1 MIFEFL
7 NFAFICLTVFFVTLI
22 FSFYRS
28 TKYKIFDNRNFSKKL
43 YQNLYIGNSDTIA
56 IKTLI
61 RYLGILCLVI
71 AISGIKT
78 GVTVKPVERKGVDIV
93 FCVDVSLSMDSE
105 DIKPS
110 RIDKVKFELSKIID
124 NLEGDRIGVVV
135 FSGSNFLYLPL
146 TMDYDASKLFIKS
159 IDTSMISSRGT
170 DIPNAIKTSVE
181 AFDDEDDQ
189 QKMIFLFTDGEDHS
203 NMLIDDISYLINEKI
218 DLHVIGVGSSKGSLI
233 PIKDKQNSFLK
244 NELGELVLSKLNL
257 NFLREIS
264 TLSNGKLLRISKSE
278 PFSNSIVDIIKK
290 GEDSLISSFEFSDYE
305 HKFQYPLAV
314 AIFLLMISYF
324 ISTGKRKKWNFW
336 F

>member
-1 MIFEFL
+1 MSFEYL
-7 NFAFICLTVFFVTLI
+7 NYALVCLVVLFVVII

-28 TKYKIFDNRNFSKKL
+28 NKYMIFDNRNFSKKF
-43 YQNLYIGNSDTIA
+43 YKNLFIGNSGSIL
-56 IKTLI
+56 IKTII
-61 RYLGILCLVI
+61 RYLGILSLVI

-78 GVTVKPVERKGVDIV
+78 GITVKPVERKGIDIV
-93 FCVDVSLSMDSE
+93 FCVDVSLSMDSQ

-110 RIDKVKFELSKIID
+110 RIDKIKFELSKIVD
-124 NLEGDRIGVVV
+124 NLKGDRIGIVV

-181 AFDDEDDQ
+181 AFGNKDSQ

-203 NMLIDDISYLINEKI
+203 DLSIDDISSLISEKI

-233 PIKDKQNSFLK
+233 PLRDKPNSFLK
-244 NELGELVLSKLNL
+244 NESGELVLSKLNL

-264 TLSNGKLLRISKSE
+264 TLNNGKLLRISKSE
-278 PFSNSIVDIIKK
+278 PISENIVDIIKK

-305 HKFQYPLAV
+305 HKFQYPLAI
-314 AIFLLMISYF
+314 AIFLLMISHL
-324 ISTGKRKKWNFW
+324 ISSGKRKK
-336 F
+336 

>member
-1 MIFEFL
+1 MIFEYLNYALVCLVVLFL
-7 NFAFICLTVFFVTLI
+7 VII

-28 TKYKIFDNRNFSKKL
+28 NQYMIFDNRNFSKKF
-43 YQNLYIGNSDTIA
+43 YKNLFIGNSSLITTKTIF
-56 IKTLI
+56 
-61 RYLGILCLVI
+61 RYLGILILVI

-78 GVTVKPVERKGVDIV
+78 GITVKPVERKGVDII
-93 FCVDVSLSMDSE
+93 FCVDVSLSMDAQ

-110 RIDKVKFELSKIID
+110 RIDKVKFELSKIVD

-181 AFDDEDDQ
+181 AFGDEDNQ

-203 NMLIDDISYLINEKI
+203 DLSINDISYLISEKI

-233 PIKDKQNSFLK
+233 PLRDKKNSFLK
-244 NELGELVLSKLNL
+244 NESGKLVLSKLNL
-257 NFLREIS
+257 NFLKEIS
-264 TLSNGKLLRISKSE
+264 TMNNGNLLRISKSE
-278 PFSNSIVDIIKK
+278 SISENIIDLIKK

-305 HKFQYPLAV
+305 HKFQYPLAI
-314 AIFLLMISYF
+314 AIFLLIISHMISSG
-324 ISTGKRKKWNFW
+324 IRKKWDF
-336 F
+336 

>member
-7 NFAFICLTVFFVTLI
+7 NFALICLTVFFVTLI
-22 FSFYRS
+22 FAFYRS

-43 YQNLYIGNSDTIA
+43 YQNLYIGNSETIA

-61 RYLGILCLVI
+61 RYLGILSLVI

-146 TMDYDASKLFIKS
+146 TM
-159 IDTSMISSRGT
+159 G
-170 DIPNAIKTSVE
+170 
-181 AFDDEDDQ
+181 
-189 QKMIFLFTDGEDHS
+189 
-203 NMLIDDISYLINEKI
+203 
-218 DLHVIGVGSSKGSLI
+218 
-233 PIKDKQNSFLK
+233 
-244 NELGELVLSKLNL
+244 
-257 NFLREIS
+257 
-264 TLSNGKLLRISKSE
+264 
-278 PFSNSIVDIIKK
+278 
-290 GEDSLISSFEFSDYE
+290 
-305 HKFQYPLAV
+305 
-314 AIFLLMISYF
+314 
-324 ISTGKRKKWNFW
+324 
-336 F
+336 

>member
-7 NFAFICLTVFFVTLI
+7 NFAIICLTVFFVTLI

-43 YQNLYIGNSDTIA
+43 YQNLYIGNSETIA

-61 RYLGILCLVI
+61 RYLGILSLVI

-170 DIPNAIKTSVE
+170 DIPNAIKTSIE

-244 NELGELVLSKLNL
+244 NKLGELVLSKLNL

-278 PFSNSIVDIIKK
+278 PISNNIVDIIKK

-324 ISTGKRKKWNFW
+324 ISTGKRKK
-336 F
+336 

>member
-1 MIFEFL
+1 MIFEYL
-7 NFAFICLTVFFVTLI
+7 NYALVCLVVLFVVII

-28 TKYKIFDNRNFSKKL
+28 NKYMIFDNRNFSKKF
-43 YQNLYIGNSDTIA
+43 YKNLFIGNSSLITTKTIF
-56 IKTLI
+56 
-61 RYLGILCLVI
+61 RYLGILILVI

-78 GVTVKPVERKGVDIV
+78 GITVKPVERKGVDII
-93 FCVDVSLSMDSE
+93 FCVDVSLSMDAQ

-110 RIDKVKFELSKIID
+110 RIDKVKFELSKIVD
-124 NLEGDRIGVVV
+124 NLKGDRIGIVV

-181 AFDDEDDQ
+181 AFGDEDSQ

-203 NMLIDDISYLINEKI
+203 DLSIDDISYLISEKI

-233 PIKDKQNSFLK
+233 PLRDKPNSFLK
-244 NELGELVLSKLNL
+244 NESGELVLSKLNL

-264 TLSNGKLLRISKSE
+264 TLNNGKLLRISKSE
-278 PFSNSIVDIIKK
+278 PISENIVDIIKK

-305 HKFQYPLAV
+305 HKFQYPLAI
-314 AIFLLMISYF
+314 AIFLLMISHL
-324 ISTGKRKKWNFW
+324 ISSGKRKKWDF
-336 F
+336 

>member
-7 NFAFICLTVFFVTLI
+7 NFAIICLTVFFVTLI

-43 YQNLYIGNSDTIA
+43 YQNLYIGNSETIA

-61 RYLGILCLVI
+61 RYLGILSLVI

-203 NMLIDDISYLINEKI
+203 NILIDDISYLINEKI

-244 NELGELVLSKLNL
+244 NKSVLSKLNL

-278 PFSNSIVDIIKK
+278 PISNNIIDVIKK

-324 ISTGKRKKWNFW
+324 ISTGKRKKWNFL

>member
-7 NFAFICLTVFFVTLI
+7 NFALICLTVFFVTLI

-43 YQNLYIGNSDTIA
+43 YQNLYIGNSETIA

-61 RYLGILCLVI
+61 RYLGILSLVI

-203 NMLIDDISYLINEKI
+203 NILIDDISYLINEKI

-278 PFSNSIVDIIKK
+278 PISNNIVDIIKK

-324 ISTGKRKKWNFW
+324 ISTGKRKK
-336 F
+336 

>member
-1 MIFEFL
+1 MTFEYL
-7 NFAFICLTVFFVTLI
+7 NFALICLVVFFLTII

-28 TKYKIFDNRNFSKKL
+28 SQYRIFDNKNFSKNFFN
-43 YQNLYIGNSDTIA
+43 NLFIGNSNTI
-56 IKTLI
+56 TLKI
-61 RYLGILCLVI
+61 FLRLIGILILII

-78 GVTVKPVERKGVDIV
+78 GITVKPVERKGVDIV
-93 FCVDVSLSMDSE
+93 FCVDVSLSMDAQ

-110 RIDKVKFELSKIID
+110 RIDKVKFELSKIVD
-124 NLEGDRIGVVV
+124 SLEGDRIGVVV

-181 AFDDEDDQ
+181 AFDNEDDQ

-203 NMLIDDISYLINEKI
+203 DLSIEDISYLVRNRI
-218 DLHVIGVGSSKGSLI
+218 DLHVIGVGSLKGSLI
-233 PIKDKQNSFLK
+233 PVRSDQNSFLK
-244 NELGELVLSKLNL
+244 DESGELVLSKINL

-264 TLSNGKLLRISKSE
+264 LLNNGKLLRISKSE
-278 PFSNSIVDIIKK
+278 PISENIVDIIKK

-314 AIFLLMISYF
+314 AILLLMISYL
-324 ISTGKRKKWNFW
+324 ISSGKRKIWDF
-336 F
+336 

>member
-1 MIFEFL
+1 MIFEYLNYALVCLVVLFL
-7 NFAFICLTVFFVTLI
+7 VII

-28 TKYKIFDNRNFSKKL
+28 NQYMIFDNRNFSKKF
-43 YQNLYIGNSDTIA
+43 YKNLFIGNSSLITTKTIF
-56 IKTLI
+56 
-61 RYLGILCLVI
+61 RYLGILILVI

-78 GVTVKPVERKGVDIV
+78 GITVKPVERKGVDII
-93 FCVDVSLSMDSE
+93 FCVDVSLSMDAQ

-110 RIDKVKFELSKIID
+110 RIDKVKFELSKIVD

-181 AFDDEDDQ
+181 AFGDEDSQ

-203 NMLIDDISYLINEKI
+203 DLSIDDISYLISEKI

-233 PIKDKQNSFLK
+233 PLRDKQNSFLK
-244 NELGELVLSKLNL
+244 NESGKLVLSKLNL
-257 NFLREIS
+257 NFLKEIS
-264 TLSNGKLLRISKSE
+264 TMNNGNLLRISKSE
-278 PFSNSIVDIIKK
+278 SISENIIDLIKK

-305 HKFQYPLAV
+305 HKFQYPLAI
-314 AIFLLMISYF
+314 AIFLLIISHMIS
-324 ISTGKRKKWNFW
+324 SGKRKK
-336 F
+336 

>member
-7 NFAFICLTVFFVTLI
+7 NFALICLTVFFVTLI

-43 YQNLYIGNSDTIA
+43 YQNLYIGNSETIA

-61 RYLGILCLVI
+61 RYLGILSLVI

-203 NMLIDDISYLINEKI
+203 NILIDDISYLINEKI

-244 NELGELVLSKLNL
+244 NASGELVLSKLNS

-278 PFSNSIVDIIKK
+278 PISNNIVDIIKK

-324 ISTGKRKKWNFW
+324 ISTGKRKK
-336 F
+336 

>member
-1 MIFEFL
+1 MIFEYLNYALVCLVVLFL
-7 NFAFICLTVFFVTLI
+7 VII

-28 TKYKIFDNRNFSKKL
+28 NQYMIFDNRNFSKKF
-43 YQNLYIGNSDTIA
+43 YKNLFIGNSSLITTKTIF
-56 IKTLI
+56 
-61 RYLGILCLVI
+61 RYLGILILVI

-78 GVTVKPVERKGVDIV
+78 GITVKPVERKGVDII
-93 FCVDVSLSMDSE
+93 FCVDVSLSMDAQ

-110 RIDKVKFELSKIID
+110 RIDKVKFELSKIVD

-181 AFDDEDDQ
+181 AFGDEDSQ

-203 NMLIDDISYLINEKI
+203 DLSIDDISYLISEKI

-233 PIKDKQNSFLK
+233 PLRDKQNSFLK
-244 NELGELVLSKLNL
+244 NESGKLVLSKLNL
-257 NFLREIS
+257 NFLKEIS
-264 TLSNGKLLRISKSE
+264 TMNNGNLLRISKSE
-278 PFSNSIVDIIKK
+278 SISENIIDLIKK

-305 HKFQYPLAV
+305 HKFQYPLV
-314 AIFLLMISYF
+314 IAIFLLIISHMIS
-324 ISTGKRKKWNFW
+324 SGKRKK
-336 F
+336 

>member
-1 MIFEFL
+1 MTFEYL
-7 NFAFICLTVFFVTLI
+7 NFALICLVVFFLTII

-28 TKYKIFDNRNFSKKL
+28 SQYRIFDNKNFSKNFFN
-43 YQNLYIGNSDTIA
+43 NLFIGNSNTI
-56 IKTLI
+56 TLKI
-61 RYLGILCLVI
+61 FLRLIGILILII

-78 GVTVKPVERKGVDIV
+78 GITVKPVERKGVDIV
-93 FCVDVSLSMDSE
+93 FCVDVSLSMDAQ

-110 RIDKVKFELSKIID
+110 RIDKVKFELSKIVD
-124 NLEGDRIGVVV
+124 SLEGDRIGVVV

-181 AFDDEDDQ
+181 AFDNEDDQ

-203 NMLIDDISYLINEKI
+203 DLSIEDISYLVRNRI
-218 DLHVIGVGSSKGSLI
+218 DLHVIGVGSLKGSLI
-233 PIKDKQNSFLK
+233 PVRSDQNSFLK
-244 NELGELVLSKLNL
+244 DESGELVLSKINL

-264 TLSNGKLLRISKSE
+264 LLNNGKLLRISKSE
-278 PFSNSIVDIIKK
+278 PISENIVDIIKK

-305 HKFQYPLAV
+305 HKFQYPLSV
-314 AIFLLMISYF
+314 AILFLMISYLT
-324 ISTGKRKKWNFW
+324 SSGKRKRWDF
-336 F
+336 

>member
-7 NFAFICLTVFFVTLI
+7 NFAIICLTVFFVTLI

-28 TKYKIFDNRNFSKKL
+28 AKYKIFDNRNFSKKL
-43 YQNLYIGNSDTIA
+43 YQNLYIGNSETIA

-61 RYLGILCLVI
+61 RYLGILSLVI

-170 DIPNAIKTSVE
+170 DIPNAIKTSIE

-203 NMLIDDISYLINEKI
+203 NILIDDISYLINEKI

-278 PFSNSIVDIIKK
+278 PISNSIVDIIKK

-324 ISTGKRKKWNFW
+324 ISTGKRKK
-336 F
+336 

>member
-7 NFAFICLTVFFVTLI
+7 NFAIICLTVFFVTLI

-43 YQNLYIGNSDTIA
+43 YQNLYIGNSEAIA

-61 RYLGILCLVI
+61 RYLGILSLVI

-203 NMLIDDISYLINEKI
+203 DILIDDISYLINEKI

-244 NELGELVLSKLNL
+244 NESGELVLSKLNL
-257 NFLREIS
+257 NFLRKIS
-264 TLSNGKLLRISKSE
+264 TFSNGKLLRISKSE
-278 PFSNSIVDIIKK
+278 PISNNIVDIIKK

>member
-1 MIFEFL
+1 MILEYL
-7 NFAFICLTVFFVTLI
+7 NYATVCLTVLFLTII

-28 TKYKIFDNRNFSKKL
+28 NQYMIFDNKNFSKKF
-43 YQNLYIGNSDTIA
+43 YKNLFIGNSSSIA
-56 IKTLI
+56 IKTII
-61 RYLGILCLVI
+61 RYLGVLSLVI

-78 GVTVKPVERKGVDIV
+78 GITVKPVERKGVDIV
-93 FCVDVSLSMDSE
+93 FCVDVSLSMDSQ

-110 RIDKVKFELSKIID
+110 RIDKVKFELSKIVD
-124 NLEGDRIGVVV
+124 NLQGDRIGIVV

-170 DIPNAIKTSVE
+170 DIPNAIKTSVK
-181 AFDDEDDQ
+181 AFGDEDNQ

-203 NMLIDDISYLINEKI
+203 DLSIDDISYLISEKI

-233 PIKDKQNSFLK
+233 PLREKQNSFLK
-244 NELGELVLSKLNL
+244 NDSGELVLSKLNL

-264 TLSNGKLLRISKSE
+264 SLNNGKLLRISKSE
-278 PFSNSIVDIIKK
+278 PISENIVDIIKK

-305 HKFQYPLAV
+305 HKFQYPLGI
-314 AIFLLMISYF
+314 AIFFLIISYL
-324 ISTGKRKKWNFW
+324 ISSGIRKK
-336 F
+336 

>member
-1 MIFEFL
+1 MIFEYL
-7 NFAFICLTVFFVTLI
+7 NFALNCLAVFFLTII

-28 TKYKIFDNRNFSKKL
+28 SRYRIFDNKNFSKNFFNRL
-43 YQNLYIGNSDTIA
+43 FIGNSSTISLK
-56 IKTLI
+56 ILLRLI
-61 RYLGILCLVI
+61 GILILII

-93 FCVDVSLSMDSE
+93 FCIDVSLSMDAQ

-110 RIDKVKFELSKIID
+110 RIDKVKFELSKIVD
-124 NLEGDRIGVVV
+124 SLEGDRIGVVV

-181 AFDDEDDQ
+181 AFDNQDDQ

-203 NMLIDDISYLINEKI
+203 DLSIDDISYLVNDRI

-233 PIKDKQNSFLK
+233 PIRSKQNSFLK
-244 NELGELVLSKLNL
+244 DESGELVLSKINL

-264 TLSNGKLLRISKSE
+264 LLNNGKLLRISKSE
-278 PFSNSIVDIIKK
+278 PISENIIDIIKK
-290 GEDSLISSFEFSDYE
+290 GEDSLISSFEFSEYE

-314 AIFLLMISYF
+314 AILFLMISYL
-324 ISTGKRKKWNFW
+324 ISSGKRKIWDF
-336 F
+336 

>member
-1 MIFEFL
+1 MIFEYL
-7 NFAFICLTVFFVTLI
+7 NFALICLVVFFLTII

-28 TKYKIFDNRNFSKKL
+28 SQYRIFDNKNFSKNFFN
-43 YQNLYIGNSDTIA
+43 NLFIGNSNTI
-56 IKTLI
+56 TLKI
-61 RYLGILCLVI
+61 FLRLIGILILII

-78 GVTVKPVERKGVDIV
+78 GITVKPVERKGVDIV
-93 FCVDVSLSMDSE
+93 FCVDVSLSMDAQ

-110 RIDKVKFELSKIID
+110 RIDKVKFELSKIVD
-124 NLEGDRIGVVV
+124 SLEGDRIGVVV

-181 AFDDEDDQ
+181 AFDNEDDQ

-203 NMLIDDISYLINEKI
+203 DLSIEDISYLVRNRI
-218 DLHVIGVGSSKGSLI
+218 DLHVIGVGSLKGSLI
-233 PIKDKQNSFLK
+233 PVRSDQNSFLK
-244 NELGELVLSKLNL
+244 DESGELVLSKINL

-264 TLSNGKLLRISKSE
+264 LLNNGKLLRISKSE
-278 PFSNSIVDIIKK
+278 PISENIIDIIKK

-314 AIFLLMISYF
+314 AILFLMISYL
-324 ISTGKRKKWNFW
+324 ISSGKRKIWDI
-336 F
+336 

>member
-7 NFAFICLTVFFVTLI
+7 NFAIICLTVFFVTLI

-28 TKYKIFDNRNFSKKL
+28 AKYKIFDNRNFSKKL
-43 YQNLYIGNSDTIA
+43 YQNLYIGNSETIA

-61 RYLGILCLVI
+61 RYLGILSLVI

-146 TMDYDASKLFIKS
+146 TMDYDASKLFVKS

-170 DIPNAIKTSVE
+170 DIPNAIKTSIE

-278 PFSNSIVDIIKK
+278 PISNSIVDIIKK

-324 ISTGKRKKWNFW
+324 ISTGKRKKWNFL

>member
-1 MIFEFL
+1 MIFEYL
-7 NFAFICLTVFFVTLI
+7 NFALICLALFFLTII

-28 TKYKIFDNRNFSKKL
+28 SQYKIFDNKNFSKNFYK
-43 YQNLYIGNSDTIA
+43 NLFIGNSSA
-56 IKTLI
+56 ITLKTFLRYIGVLSLI
-61 RYLGILCLVI
+61 I

-78 GVTVKPVERKGVDIV
+78 GITVKPVERKGVDII
-93 FCVDVSLSMDSE
+93 FCVDVSISMDAE

-170 DIPNAIKTSVE
+170 DIPNAIKTSIE
-181 AFDDEDDQ
+181 AFGNEDDQ

-203 NMLIDDISYLINEKI
+203 NLSIDGISYLINDQI
-218 DLHVIGVGSSKGSLI
+218 NIHVVGVGSSKGSLI
-233 PIKDKQNSFLK
+233 PDPGKQKSFLK
-244 NELGELVLSKLNL
+244 DESGELVISKLNS

-264 TLSNGKLLRISKSE
+264 LLSNGKLLRISKSE
-278 PFSNSIVDIIKK
+278 PVSENIVDIIKK

-314 AIFLLMISYF
+314 AILLLMISYLT
-324 ISTGKRKKWNFW
+324 SSGGRKK
-336 F
+336 

>member
-1 MIFEFL
+1 MIFEYL
-7 NFAFICLTVFFVTLI
+7 NFALICLTIFFVTLI
-22 FSFYRS
+22 FAFYRS

-43 YQNLYIGNSDTIA
+43 YQNLYIGNSEAIA

-61 RYLGILCLVI
+61 RYLGILSLVI

-203 NMLIDDISYLINEKI
+203 DILIDDISYLINEKI

-244 NELGELVLSKLNL
+244 NESGELVLSKLNL
-257 NFLREIS
+257 NFLRKIS
-264 TLSNGKLLRISKSE
+264 TFSNGKLLRISKSE
-278 PFSNSIVDIIKK
+278 PISNNIVDIIKK

-324 ISTGKRKKWNFW
+324 ISTGKRKKWNF
-336 F
+336 

>member
-7 NFAFICLTVFFVTLI
+7 NFAVICLTVFFVTLI

-28 TKYKIFDNRNFSKKL
+28 AKYKIFDNRNFSKKL
-43 YQNLYIGNSDTIA
+43 YQNLYIGNSETIA

-61 RYLGILCLVI
+61 RYLGILSLVI

-170 DIPNAIKTSVE
+170 DIPNAIKTSIE

-203 NMLIDDISYLINEKI
+203 NILIDDISYLINEKI

-278 PFSNSIVDIIKK
+278 PISNNIVDIIKK

-324 ISTGKRKKWNFW
+324 ISTGKRKK
-336 F
+336 